1 MIIGCWIQLC
11 VHHIVGLN
19 QEKIIVPILI
29 EKALSKSGHHR
40 DVDAQEG
47 EVRWSLK
54 QGSAQAA

>member
-1 MIIGCWIQLC
+1 MLDSI

-54 QGSAQAA
+54 QGSALAA